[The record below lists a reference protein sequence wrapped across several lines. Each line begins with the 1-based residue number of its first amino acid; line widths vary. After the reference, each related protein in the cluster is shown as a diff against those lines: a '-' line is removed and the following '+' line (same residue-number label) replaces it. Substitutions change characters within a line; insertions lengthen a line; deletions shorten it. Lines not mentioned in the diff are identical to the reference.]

1 MNEQAT
7 DRAERIERFRG
18 YLLLLARLHTS
29 TRLQGKLDASD
40 VVQQTLVQALSGLE
54 GFRGTSD
61 AEMAVWLRQ
70 ILARHLANV
79 ARDQGRQKRDVRRE
93 RSLEAAL
100 DQSAS
105 RLEAFLAADQSS
117 PSQQA
122 QRNEQVLRLA
132 DALATLPEPQREA
145 LTLHHLEHFSLE
157 EVGRRLDRS
166 PAAVA
171 GLIKRAL
178 RALRLRLEED
188 E

>member
-1 MNEQAT
+1 MNDEAT
-7 DRAERIERFRG
+7 HRAERLDRFRG

-61 AEMAVWLRQ
+61 AEMAAWLRQ

-93 RSLEAAL
+93 HSLEAAL

-105 RLEAFLAADQSS
+105 RLGRSWRPTSRRRASRPSGTSRCCVWPTRWPPCRS
-117 PSQQA
+117 PSA
-122 QRNEQVLRLA
+122 R
-132 DALATLPEPQREA
+132 P
-145 LTLHHLEHFSLE
+145 
-157 EVGRRLDRS
+157 
-166 PAAVA
+166 
-171 GLIKRAL
+171 
-178 RALRLRLEED
+178 
-188 E
+188 